1 MPRKLVAGAAGL
13 IVALVAANASA
24 EQWPLKKLVP
34 GSHFH
39 GIHGIKVAPDGAL
52 VAGSVVGQSLYRI
65 DPKSGAVRTLV
76 GPPEGM
82 ADDVAFAADGTMAW
96 TAFLLGDV
104 YAKKGNA
111 PFKKLASGLP
121 GINSLAWRKDGR
133 LYATQVF
140 LGDALYEIDPKGEK
154 PARKIMEGM
163 GGLNS
168 FVFGPDDKLYGP
180 LWFKGQVVRVDVDA
194 AKLDVVADGFKT
206 PAAIKLDS
214 KGDIWVADTARGQLV
229 KVDRK
234 TGAKKVAAWL
244 NTSIDNLA
252 IGKDDRVFVTNMAD
266 NAVLEVDRKSGAVRT
281 IVSGALAMPGGLAV
295 VADQGGETLHVAD
308 LFAYR
313 TVDTKT
319 GNVATLAR
327 MHAEGTVLEYPFSV
341 SANANRVVLS
351 SWFTGTVEIV
361 DRKTG
366 AVIDMWHN
374 FKAPHDAV
382 ELADGSVLV
391 AELGTG
397 SLIKASGRHG
407 DDRKVVAKDL
417 AGPVGLALD
426 GNAVYVTESVAGLVS
441 RVDLGSGAK
450 TVVAK
455 DLKLPEGIARD
466 VQGRLVVAEAG
477 AQQIIRL
484 DPRTGNRETL
494 AGNLPIGLKGTPGV
508 PPSFIPTGVAVGPSG
523 TVYFSSDIENAIYTL
538 SPR

>member
-1 MPRKLVAGAAGL
+1 MRHQLPAGIAGFAIAFGL
-13 IVALVAANASA
+13 ALSAQA
-24 EQWPLKKLVP
+24 EQWQLKKLVP

-52 VAGSVVGQSLYRI
+52 VAGSVVGQSVYRI
-65 DPKSGAVRTLV
+65 DPRSGTVRTLV

-104 YAKKGNA
+104 YSKKGDA
-111 PFKKLASGLP
+111 PFRKLASGLP

-180 LWFKGQVVRVDVDA
+180 LWFKGQVVRIDVDT
-194 AKLDVVADGFKT
+194 AKIEVVAEGFKI

-234 TGAKKVAAWL
+234 TGAKKVVAWL

-252 IGKDDRVFVTNMAD
+252 IGPTDRVFVTNMAD
-266 NAVLEVDRKSGAVRT
+266 NAIEEVNPKTGAART
-281 IVSGALAMPGGLAV
+281 IVSGRLSMPGGLAV
-295 VADQGGETLHVAD
+295 VAEGGAETVYVAD

-313 TVDTKT
+313 SVDTGT

-327 MHAEGTVLEYPFSV
+327 MHAEGTVLEYPFNV
-341 SANANRVVLS
+341 TANAKHVVLS
-351 SWFTGTVEIV
+351 SWFTGTVEIL

-366 AVIDMWHN
+366 AVIDIWHN

-397 SLIKASGRHG
+397 SLVQVSGRHG
-407 DDRKVVAKDL
+407 DNRKTVAKDL
-417 AGPVGLALD
+417 PAPSASCSTAMPSTSPSPWPACSAG
-426 GNAVYVTESVAGLVS
+426 SIS
-441 RVDLGSGAK
+441 R
-450 TVVAK
+450 
-455 DLKLPEGIARD
+455 P
-466 VQGRLVVAEAG
+466 GR
-477 AQQIIRL
+477 R
-484 DPRTGNRETL
+484 PWSRRT
-494 AGNLPIGLKGTPGV
+494 
-508 PPSFIPTGVAVGPSG
+508 
-523 TVYFSSDIENAIYTL
+523 
-538 SPR
+538 